1 MRTPIAAMA
10 AREPLSV
17 QQEAHACGYDPW
29 GERDATY
36 RTLSDTFVTTKKPA
50 ECAICFESI
59 PVGSRVRSKREV
71 DDGKAATFKFC
82 AECCWLMA
90 HRHDEPSD
98 ADVDVGTDNF
108 GRLMA
113 RYDVGRKKADAA
125 RGEGS

>member
-1 MRTPIAAMA
+1 MA
-10 AREPLSV
+10 AREPLSA

-36 RTLSDTFVTTKKPA
+36 RTLSDKFVTTKKPA

-82 AECCWLMA
+82 TECCWLMA
-90 HRHDEPSD
+90 HRGDEPSSD
-98 ADVDVGTDNF
+98 DIEAGTDNF
-108 GRLMA
+108 ERLMG
-113 RYDVGRKKADAA
+113 RYAVGRKNAA
-125 RGEGS
+125 AKEGREA